1 MKKILS
7 LIFGS
12 LLLCSTVFSA
22 AEPATLTLDFEKA
35 GLQDFLQAYSKF
47 SGVELVESP
56 EVQKLHTAIT
66 LHPNHQVTVKEAI
79 KLMEDAV
86 KEQAGIVIKHLD
98 DKKASATLA
107 KK

>member
-1 MKKILS
+1 MKKIPS
-7 LIFGS
+7 LIFCS

-22 AEPATLTLDFEKA
+22 AEPATLTLDFERA
-35 GLQDFLQAYSKF
+35 DLQDFLQAYTKF
-47 SGVELVESP
+47 SGFELVESP
-56 EVQKLHTAIT
+56 EVQKLHAAIT

-86 KEQAGIVIKHLD
+86 KEQAGVMIKHLD
-98 DKKASATLA
+98 GKKVSATLA

>member
-1 MKKILS
+1 MKIILS

-12 LLLCSTVFSA
+12 LLLCSTAFSA
-22 AEPATLTLDFEKA
+22 SEPATLTLDFEKCD
-35 GLQDFLQAYSKF
+35 LQDFLQAYAKF
-47 SGVELVESP
+47 SEVELVESP
-56 EVQKLHTAIT
+56 DVQKLHAAIT

-86 KEQAGIVIKHLD
+86 KEQAHVVIKHLD
-98 DKKASATLA
+98 NKKVEATLA